1 MMVWTGNGSLK
12 EGKESMMETIIG
24 VNKAIL
30 HILDFNS
37 NLTVY
42 SASELELG
50 KSSVAEFL
58 MKHIEKAYCDPGA
71 KPASF
76 NPDSRFQ
83 EQLAAYRGGE
93 LSFVDFSVQ
102 VATWMVEA
110 IASSDK
116 LISADLLVCD
126 LTVNGEPVLALLK
139 CNNRIGFTHQVTQT
153 EAGICNEIIN
163 HYAILPN
170 PSQKIDEY
178 AFVGSGSAEI
188 RLADKK
194 CRIDGREVFVLSDVV
209 LNCQAQVSPKET
221 IGRVTD
227 IARKV
232 AENHGENPAI
242 AVSKAKTF
250 ILENT
255 EVSEILD
262 PVELGQEVFAA
273 SPIMRQEYLQ
283 EVEQA
288 GIAGTVKIDR
298 NLAVKTGR
306 TQKIKT
312 DTGIELSIP
321 IDYFQNKEYVEFINQ
336 PDGTLSIALKNIG
349 KLLSK

>member
-1 MMVWTGNGSLK
+1 
-12 EGKESMMETIIG
+12 METMIG

-37 NLTVY
+37 NLTVF
-42 SASELELG
+42 SAHELELG

-58 MKHIEKAYCDPGA
+58 MKHIEKAYCDSGA
-71 KPASF
+71 KPAAF
-76 NPDSRFQ
+76 NPDSRFR
-83 EQLAAYRGGE
+83 EQLTAYRDGE
-93 LSFVDFSVQ
+93 LSFVDFSVEI
-102 VATWMVEA
+102 ATWMVEA

-139 CNNRIGFTHQVTQT
+139 CNNRMGFTHQVTQAET
-153 EAGICNEIIN
+153 GIRNEIIN

-178 AFVGSGSAEI
+178 AFVGSGPAAIRVAE
-188 RLADKK
+188 KK
-194 CRIDGREVFVLSDVV
+194 CCIDGREVFVLSEVV
-209 LNCQAQVSPKET
+209 LDCAAKVSPKEA
-221 IGRVTD
+221 ISRVTA

-242 AVSKAKTF
+242 AVSRAKTF

-255 EVSEILD
+255 EVSAVLD

-273 SPIMRQEYLQ
+273 SPLMRQEYLQ
-283 EVEQA
+283 EVDQA
-288 GIAGTVKIDR
+288 GIAGTVKVDR

-312 DTGIELSIP
+312 DTGIEISIP
-321 IDYFQNKEYVEFINQ
+321 IDYFQNKDYVEFINQ

>member
-1 MMVWTGNGSLK
+1 
-12 EGKESMMETIIG
+12 MMETSIG

-37 NLTVY
+37 NLTVF
-42 SASELELG
+42 SANELELG
-50 KSSVAEFL
+50 KSGVAEFL

-71 KPASF
+71 KPAAF
-76 NPDSRFQ
+76 NPDSRFR

-102 VATWMVEA
+102 IATWLVEA
-110 IASSDK
+110 IAGSDK

-126 LTVNGEPVLALLK
+126 LTVNGEPVLAMLK
-139 CNNRIGFTHQVTQT
+139 CDNRVGFTHQVTQGET
-153 EAGICNEIIN
+153 GICNEIIN

-178 AFVGSGSAEI
+178 AFIGSGAAAI

-194 CRIDGREVFVLSDVV
+194 CRIDGREVFVLADVV
-209 LNCQAQVSPKET
+209 LNCEAKVSPKEV
-221 IGRVTD
+221 ISRVTA

-242 AVSKAKTF
+242 AVSRAKTF

-255 EVSEILD
+255 EVSEVLD
-262 PVELGQEVFAA
+262 PVELGQQVFAE
-273 SPIMRQEYLQ
+273 SPILRQEYLQ
-283 EVEQA
+283 EVDQA
-288 GIAGTVKIDR
+288 GIDGTVKIDR
-298 NLAVKTGR
+298 NLAIKTGR

-312 DTGIELSIP
+312 DTGIEISIP
-321 IDYFQNKEYVEFINQ
+321 IDYFQNKDYVEFINH